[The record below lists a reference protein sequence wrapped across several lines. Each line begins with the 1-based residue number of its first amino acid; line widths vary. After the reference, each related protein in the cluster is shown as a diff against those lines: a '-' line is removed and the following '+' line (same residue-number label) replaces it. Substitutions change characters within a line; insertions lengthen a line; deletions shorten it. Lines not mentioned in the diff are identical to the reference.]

1 MVKNASDWC
10 YRAKR
15 AMSDQEISVGELAKA
30 VKRSRSN
37 VSSVINGTRVS
48 RPLIDAISEHLGIS
62 NEY

>member
-37 VSSVINGTRVS
+37 VSSVINGSRVS
-48 RPLIDAISEHLGIS
+48 KPLIEAISSYLGIS